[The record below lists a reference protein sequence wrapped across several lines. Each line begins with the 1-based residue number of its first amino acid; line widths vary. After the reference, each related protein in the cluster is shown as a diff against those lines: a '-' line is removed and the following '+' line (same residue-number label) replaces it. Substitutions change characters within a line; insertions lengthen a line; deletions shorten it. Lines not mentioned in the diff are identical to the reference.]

1 MITIINDGEKKGGY
15 PGAIFIGKEFFMITV
30 IASIH
35 VKLGNISQFIDI
47 FKSNVPAVLA
57 EEGCIEY
64 YPTIDVKTGLPPQEL
79 NENVVTIIEKWET
92 PDALKNHLGAPHM
105 LAYRE
110 QVKEIVEKLTVKVLK
125 EA

>member
-1 MITIINDGEKKGGY
+1 MLDIEKE
-15 PGAIFIGKEFFMITV
+15 IFMITV

-35 VKLGNISQFIDI
+35 VKPGHTSQFLDI

-64 YPTIDVKTGLPPQEL
+64 YPTVDVKTGLPPQEL
-79 NENVVTIIEKWET
+79 NENVVTVIEKWEN
-92 PDALKNHLGAPHM
+92 PDALKNHLGTPHM

-125 EA
+125 KA

>member
-1 MITIINDGEKKGGY
+1 
-15 PGAIFIGKEFFMITV
+15 MITV

-35 VKLGNISQFIDI
+35 VKPGNISQFIDI

-57 EEGCIEY
+57 EEGCTEY
-64 YPTIDVKTGLPPQEL
+64 YPAVDVQTGLPSQEL
-79 NENVVTIIEKWET
+79 DENVVTVIEKWENLG
-92 PDALKNHLGAPHM
+92 ALKNHLGTPHM
-105 LAYRE
+105 LTYRE

>member
-1 MITIINDGEKKGGY
+1 
-15 PGAIFIGKEFFMITV
+15 MITV

-35 VKLGNISQFIDI
+35 VKSGHVPQFIDI

-64 YPTIDVKTGLPPQEL
+64 YPTIDFETGFPPQEL
-79 NENVVTIIEKWET
+79 DGNVVTVIEKWESL
-92 PDALKNHLGAPHM
+92 DALKNHLGTPHM
-105 LAYRE
+105 LEYRD
-110 QVKEIVEKLTVKVLK
+110 QVKDIVEKLTLKVLK

>member
-1 MITIINDGEKKGGY
+1 
-15 PGAIFIGKEFFMITV
+15 MITV

-35 VKLGNISQFIDI
+35 VKPGHIPQFIDI

-57 EEGCIEY
+57 EEGCLEY
-64 YPTIDVKTGLPPQEL
+64 YPTVDVQTGLPPQEL
-79 NENVVTIIEKWET
+79 DENLVTVIEKWENV
-92 PDALKNHLGAPHM
+92 DALRNHLGTPHM

-110 QVKEIVEKLTVKVLK
+110 RVKDIVLKLTVKVLQ

>member
-1 MITIINDGEKKGGY
+1 MAKKGEGH
-15 PGAIFIGKEFFMITV
+15 PGAIFIGKEILMITV

-35 VKLGNISQFIDI
+35 VKPGHTSQLLDR

-64 YPTIDVKTGLPPQEL
+64 YPAVDVQTGLPPQEL
-79 NENVVTIIEKWET
+79 DENVVTVIEKWENL
-92 PDALKNHLGAPHM
+92 DALKNHLGTPHM